1 MSRTGV
7 SHRAPLL
14 DAGSTRYL
22 ATTGSSSGSWHVS
35 RWSGLYRWL
44 APPACPGECV
54 RPHWAVLRR
63 LGCLGSASSSGSNI
77 AYIVRLVNRSRK
89 TFFSPARWCNRPLH
103 AHFRDRAPRGPKKSV
118 ATVCREVGGGGPGAI
133 GGRWVAVIYYGGDS
147 THLAAPARTPP
158 TSGRAERGGD

>member
-54 RPHWAVLRR
+54 RLHWVVLRR

-89 TFFSPARWCNRPLH
+89 NFSPPRDGANTHYKRISAI
-103 AHFRDRAPRGPKKSV
+103 AHRAGRRIFSRQSAAKW
-118 ATVCREVGGGGPGAI
+118 GGGGPGPI
-133 GGRWVAVIYYGGDS
+133 GGR
-147 THLAAPARTPP
+147 
-158 TSGRAERGGD
+158 